1 MSQRFGEIFL
11 WIESMTLRRHFFRK
25 ARPAV
30 SVSANEGRS
39 LLLKH
44 AFHVQGEE
52 QGDHENDG
60 IQDQVFDH
68 PVFIDGPFLEPPSAP
83 PAFGTPVRPD
93 GEKGFNQLLR
103 GVVRVGTVEREFSA
117 FRADVGHFGF
127 P

>member
-1 MSQRFGEIFL
+1 
-11 WIESMTLRRHFFRK
+11 MTLRRHFFWGRPGRRFPAEIEK
-25 ARPAV
+25 A
-30 SVSANEGRS
+30 GRY
-39 LLLKH
+39 LLKH
-44 AFHVQGEE
+44 AFHVKGEE

-93 GEKGFNQLLR
+93 GEKGFNQVFR
-103 GVVRVGTVEREFSA
+103 GVVRMGTVEREFSA